1 MQSNPAMHMDLQADS
16 QPASQPAS
24 RQNQAGR
31 LTATDR
37 DTQAGQAG
45 FPNLKRGDRQH
56 FRVDQ
61 RLCLGDKFAWR
72 LNAEVVEGIILLR
85 SPQPWRQMPK
95 LHRFMSRALG

>member
-1 MQSNPAMHMDLQADS
+1 MRIDLQADS

-31 LTATDR
+31 QVDCDRQTD
-37 DTQAGQAG
+37 TQAGQAGQAG

-85 SPQPWRQMPK
+85 SPQP
-95 LHRFMSRALG
+95 